1 MKCKECSK
9 VMEYQD
15 GRGIWV
21 CDCGN
26 IIMCQGIIEALDE
39 INKMGK
45 VSDEK
50 MINLKKELAMMIA
63 ELI

>member
-26 IIMCQGIIEALDE
+26 IIQGD
-39 INKMGK
+39 
-45 VSDEK
+45 
-50 MINLKKELAMMIA
+50 
-63 ELI
+63 

>member
-1 MKCKECSK
+1 
-9 VMEYQD
+9 MESIE
-15 GRGIWV
+15 RLEIKTRHTA
-21 CDCGN
+21 
-26 IIMCQGIIEALDE
+26 IMCQGIIEALDE